1 MRVFALSDI
10 HTDHEN
16 NRRWVAS
23 LSHSDYR
30 EDVLILAGDVSDSL
44 SQLGWTLQAF
54 AERFAHVLYVPG
66 NHDLWVRRTRELST
80 SLEKFQRVCDVVT
93 QSGGSLHTFRHEALT
108 VVPLLG
114 WYDYSFGEPGAELRQ
129 AWMDYHACRWPPG
142 WAEAQITRHFVN
154 LNALR
159 PVPASGTVI
168 TFSHFLP
175 RIDVMPNYIPE
186 DKRMLY
192 PVLGSSLLD
201 QQLRHLGSTLH
212 VYGHSHV
219 NRRVVI
225 DGITYINNA
234 FGYPH
239 ETRITAKQ
247 LLCVHTL

>member
-10 HTDHEN
+10 HTDHDN

-30 EDVLILAGDVSDSL
+30 DDVLILAGDVSDSL
-44 SQLGWTLQAF
+44 SQLGSTLQAF
-54 AERFAHVLYVPG
+54 TERFAHVLYVPG
-66 NHDLWVRRTRELST
+66 NHDLWVRSDRELET
-80 SLEKFQRVCDVVT
+80 SLEKYQRVCEVVT
-93 QSGGSLHTFRHEALT
+93 QSGGSLHTFRCDGLT

-114 WYDYSFGEPGAELRQ
+114 WYDYSFGEPSVELRE
-129 AWMDYHACRWPPG
+129 AWMDYHACRWPRG
-142 WAEAQITRHFVN
+142 WAEAEITTHFVH

-159 PVPASGTVI
+159 PVATTGTVI

-175 RIDVMPNYIPE
+175 RIDVMPSYIP
-186 DKRMLY
+186 DQKRMLY

-201 QQLRHLGSTLH
+201 RQVRQLGSTLH
-212 VYGHSHV
+212 IYGHSHV
-219 NRRVVI
+219 NRRVAI
-225 DGITYINNA
+225 DGVTYINNA